1 MNIDGKLDMFLF
13 HWSISVIFSW
23 DILVTETFWSF
34 QSFMKLAI
42 SVFLAYNFK
51 HSNQNDSIIFD
62 HIKNVSVYDRKKTG
76 TGQIV

>member
-1 MNIDGKLDMFLF
+1 
-13 HWSISVIFSW
+13 
-23 DILVTETFWSF
+23 
-34 QSFMKLAI
+34 MKLAI